1 MNEFIEEFGDVYDMS
16 ELDVNAA
23 VDVSSDDTYTL
34 TATNDDMPS
43 RLELDFNRMSGDTVG
58 ECIVESVDLNSHDV
72 FNAEKRGELDSF
84 NFWAPY
90 GIKLHPDDLTTSDI
104 EEICKAE
111 GLKEY
116 ITGSGEKHFYNCY
129 FINSFNDL
137 EIEVVSKEKC
147 KNGYYPV
154 ITYRFKCKSKYN
166 KDENVLYLS
175 SCACV
180 EYLTEEE
187 AAEYNK

>member
-129 FINSFNDL
+129 FIL
-137 EIEVVSKEKC
+137 
-147 KNGYYPV
+147 
-154 ITYRFKCKSKYN
+154 
-166 KDENVLYLS
+166 L
-175 SCACV
+175 
-180 EYLTEEE
+180 
-187 AAEYNK
+187 